1 MGTLRRDR
9 RGAFAIAVAGG
20 VALALLPVLACA
32 GCAAP
37 ASSTGGA
44 QASSTG
50 SAPLWVRTYSGPGA
64 HDDVA
69 NSVAVA
75 RDGSAVFVTGRSPS
89 AAGIVDYATVG
100 YNASTGAQLWASRY
114 AGPAGVGGA
123 AVAVA
128 VDPVGKAVFVT
139 GSSPGQGTGTDY
151 VTIAYNAATGQRL
164 WLSRYNGPASGS
176 DDPSAMAVSPDGRDV
191 FVTGTSQGG
200 PASGSDF
207 ATVGYAAATGARLWV
222 SRFSGHGSADDVA
235 TALAVSLDSGTVYV
249 TGGSGPDYATVAY
262 DAATGEQR
270 WASLGPSGRASA
282 IGVSAHQVFVTGTS
296 GNAFATVAYI
306 AGTGIR
312 RWLSRYNGAGR
323 AGSRANSLVVW
334 GANLY
339 ITGAAGR
346 DFATVRYG
354 TGGGFQRWASISHV
368 PGGSDTGARQV
379 VLGRLKQRL
388 YITGGA
394 GDDIATA
401 CYMAFNGSR
410 RWFRTFP
417 GAGTSLAVNP
427 VSGDVIV
434 TGTSSRSASGGNFT
448 TIAYRG

>member
-1 MGTLRRDR
+1 MGALQRGR
-9 RGAFAIAVAGG
+9 RGAFAVVLAGG
-20 VALALLPVLACA
+20 VALALIPALACGA
-32 GCAAP
+32 SPAP
-37 ASSTGGA
+37 AG
-44 QASSTG
+44 STG
-50 SAPLWVRTYSGPGA
+50 SARLWVRTYSGPGA
-64 HDDVA
+64 RDDVA
-69 NSVAVA
+69 DSVAVA
-75 RDGSAVFVTGRSPS
+75 PNGSAVFVTGRSPS
-89 AAGIVDYATVG
+89 ATGIVDYATVS

-114 AGPAGVGGA
+114 AGVGGA
-123 AVAVA
+123 GGGAVAVA
-128 VDPVGKAVFVT
+128 VDPAGRAVFVT

-207 ATVGYAAATGARLWV
+207 ATVGYDAATGARLWV

-235 TALAVSLDSGTVYV
+235 TALAVSLDGGTVSV

-262 DAATGEQR
+262 DAVTGEQR

-282 IGVSAHQVFVTGTS
+282 IGVSGHQVFVTGTS
-296 GNAFATVAYI
+296 ENAFGTVAYI
-306 AGTGIR
+306 AGNGIR

-368 PGGSDTGARQV
+368 PGGSDSGARQV

-434 TGTSSRSASGGNFT
+434 TGTSGRSVSGGNFT